1 MAKVV
6 QLFNKFGFEALS
18 KRAAGYLYRR
28 TIRKLLPTI
37 AEVKYSGIPIS
48 RERKFGDAKV
58 PAFLVPHPLEDIA
71 DYEQTLID
79 ALRSQVRIGDRVTIV
94 GGGEGVTAVV
104 AAKAVGEKGSVVCFE
119 GNSWNVRK
127 VKATAARNKMS
138 NRLTVTHAVVG
149 EAIAV
154 YGVPDQF
161 STLVISPA
169 ELPECDIL
177 ELDCEGA
184 ESLILRNMTIRP
196 RVIAVETHGVHGAP
210 TTMVKG
216 LLEKSGYG
224 VEEWGIAEPGKSE
237 ECEANDIRILVG
249 KRNQPAFAG

>member
-6 QLFNKFGFEALS
+6 QQSDNSGFEALT

-48 RERKFGDAKV
+48 RERKFGDAKL
-58 PAFLVPHPLEDIA
+58 PDFLVPHPLEDIA

-104 AAKAVGEKGSVVCFE
+104 AAKAVGEKGSVVCYE

-127 VKATAARNKMS
+127 IKATTARNKMS
-138 NRLTVTHAVVG
+138 NRLTVKHAVVG

-154 YGVPDQF
+154 YGVPDQL
-161 STLVISPA
+161 STLVVSPA

-184 ESLILRNMTIRP
+184 EILILRNMAIRP
-196 RVIAVETHGVHGAP
+196 RVIAVETHGVYGAP
-210 TTMVKG
+210 TRMVKE
-216 LLEKSGYG
+216 LLEKLDYA
-224 VEEWGIAEPGKSE
+224 VEEWGIAEPRVSE

-249 KRNQPAFAG
+249 RRN